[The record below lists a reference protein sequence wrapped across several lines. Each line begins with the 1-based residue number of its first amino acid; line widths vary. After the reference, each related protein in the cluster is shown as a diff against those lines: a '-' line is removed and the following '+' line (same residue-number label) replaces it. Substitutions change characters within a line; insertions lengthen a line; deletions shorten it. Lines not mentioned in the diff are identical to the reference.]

1 MQGVLYCTLMVFE
14 ELSAAL
20 GSAEGGGG
28 GGGWFGASVDM
39 QGDV

>member
-1 MQGVLYCTLMVFE
+1 MVFE

>member
-1 MQGVLYCTLMVFE
+1 MVFE

-28 GGGWFGASVDM
+28 GGGWFRASVDM
-39 QGDV
+39 LGDV

>member
-1 MQGVLYCTLMVFE
+1 MQGVLYINGMIFE

-28 GGGWFGASVDM
+28 GGWFGASVDM

>member
-1 MQGVLYCTLMVFE
+1 MVFE

-28 GGGWFGASVDM
+28 GGGGWFRASVDM
-39 QGDV
+39 LGDV